1 MLSFSWYL
9 VWLTTGYDGL
19 WQHTCIASLDMSA
32 ALRQFSL
39 CSVLPLHSSAVTHQA
54 TAKISQVK
62 SFDPRSQMEGIRQVR
77 TKDFNHWRSSLS
89 TITVTSRSAA
99 RLLGLQLIGHHRV
112 SQPKKTIQIHTKT
125 EELTITI
132 SHQIYQEV
140 LINCH
145 LHKKVLL
152 LQCLTLWDL
161 NIFL

>member
-1 MLSFSWYL
+1 MLSFSWCL
-9 VWLTTGYDGL
+9 MWLTTGYDRL

-112 SQPKKTIQIHTKT
+112 SQPKKKNHT
-125 EELTITI
+125 
-132 SHQIYQEV
+132 
-140 LINCH
+140 NP
-145 LHKKVLL
+145 HKDWRTNHNYFTSNLPGGSDQL
-152 LQCLTLWDL
+152 SPS
-161 NIFL
+161 